1 MKTNFQPDQRLVE
14 IFQSLEEKVDA
25 AIELINQLRKENE
38 QLRAKLTELE
48 NVLHAAR
55 GKINNI
61 LDKIDTLL

>member
-1 MKTNFQPDQRLVE
+1 MKTNFQPDRRLVE

-48 NVLHAAR
+48 NLRHAAR
-55 GKINNI
+55 EKINNV